1 MVEYS
6 KTFVIFRGNILKF
19 VKDYNKTA
27 IIYDGK
33 EISYKEAIVKSKI
46 FSQEFPIEN
55 EDKVI
60 IFMENRP
67 ELLYSFLG
75 TWDKSGTCVCLDAS
89 LSGEELVYYINDSD
103 SKYIYTSK
111 GNLPKV
117 QKALEISRKTL
128 GIAVVDEIEDKEF
141 DGELVINAPAPE
153 NVALMLYTSGTT
165 GNPKGVMLKFDNI
178 LINVEGLDKYNMFV
192 QEDIVLA
199 LLPMHHIFPLLGS
212 GVIPLAKGAT
222 IVFLKEMSSQA
233 MVDAFQKYKVTMMIG
248 VPRLWEMLHQKIM
261 EKINA
266 SKVTKG
272 IFKLAEKIDNISF
285 SKKIFKK
292 VHDNF
297 GGNLR
302 FFVSGGSK
310 LDPKITRDFLTLGIK
325 ICEGYGMTETA
336 PMISFTPLNEIMP
349 GSAGKILPGI
359 EVKIADDGEI
369 IARGRNVMKGYYK
382 RPEATAETIDRD
394 GWIHTGDLGE
404 IKNDYL
410 YVTGRK
416 KEMIVLSNGKNI
428 NPIEIEQWIM
438 GKTNLIQEIVV
449 AEIDSVLTAVI
460 YPNFQKISEEKVTN
474 IKETLKW
481 GVIDSYNGKAPNYK
495 KILDIRIVQE
505 EMPKTKIGKI
515 RRFMIPEM
523 LKGKDNENIVIE
535 EPKFEEYT
543 MLKDYLV
550 KVKKKPVTPFAHI
563 ELDLGMDSLD
573 MVELL
578 TYLESTFGIKASE
591 ELIIEN
597 STVEKL
603 AEYIKENRGENVIEE
618 VNWKEYLNKDID
630 VELPKSNIVTKIGKA
645 ILWIVFKLYI
655 RVKKEG
661 AENITTDPVIYAGNH
676 QSFLDA
682 FLFNHVV
689 PTNVLN
695 NVYYLAKVKHFSKGY
710 MKTLGENSN
719 VILVDINKNLG
730 EVLQT
735 LAMVLRSGKSVAIFP
750 EGARTRDGKMLE
762 FKKAFAILAKEL
774 NIPIVPFG
782 IKGAF
787 EAFPS
792 NSKFPKSSNVE
803 IRFFER
809 IEPKDMSYEEI
820 VEKTRDCISNWVE
833 R

>member
-1 MVEYS
+1 M
-6 KTFVIFRGNILKF
+6 KF

-272 IFKLAEKIDNISF
+272 IFKLAEKINNISF

-310 LDPKITRDFLTLGIK
+310 LDPKIARDFLTLGIK

-523 LKGKDNENIVIE
+523 LKGKDNKNIVIE

-630 VELPKSNIVTKIGKA
+630 VELSKSNIVTKIGKA

-661 AENITTDPVIYAGNH
+661 TENITTDPVIYAGNH

-803 IRFFER
+803 IKFFER
-809 IEPKDMSYEEI
+809 IETKDMSYEEI

>member
-1 MVEYS
+1 M
-6 KTFVIFRGNILKF
+6 KF

-310 LDPKITRDFLTLGIK
+310 LDPKIARDFLTLGIK

-382 RPEATAETIDRD
+382 RPEATAETIDKD

-404 IKNDYL
+404 IKNNYL

-603 AEYIKENRGENVIEE
+603 AVYIKENRGENKVEE
-618 VNWKEYLNKDID
+618 VNWNEYLNKDID

-661 AENITTDPVIYAGNH
+661 TENITTDPVIYAGNH

-809 IEPKDMSYEEI
+809 IKPKDMSYEEI

>member
-1 MVEYS
+1 M
-6 KTFVIFRGNILKF
+6 KF

-103 SKYIYTSK
+103 SKYIYTSQ

-117 QKALEISRKTL
+117 QKALEISGKTL

-141 DGELVINAPAPE
+141 DGELVINAPASE

-310 LDPKITRDFLTLGIK
+310 LDPKIARDFLTLGIK

-382 RPEATAETIDRD
+382 RLEATAETIDKD

-655 RVKKEG
+655 RVKKDG

>member
-1 MVEYS
+1 M
-6 KTFVIFRGNILKF
+6 KF

-33 EISYKEAIVKSKI
+33 EISYKEAIIKSKI

-75 TWDKSGTCVCLDAS
+75 TWDKSGICVCLDAS

-103 SKYIYTSK
+103 SKYIYTSQ

-117 QKALEISRKTL
+117 QKALEISGKTL
-128 GIAVVDEIEDKEF
+128 GIAVVDDIADKEF

-272 IFKLAEKIDNISF
+272 IFKLAEKINNISF
-285 SKKIFKK
+285 SRKIFKK

-310 LDPKITRDFLTLGIK
+310 LDPKIARDFLTLGIK

-382 RPEATAETIDRD
+382 RPEATTETIDKD

-523 LKGKDNENIVIE
+523 LKAKENDNIVIE

-543 MLKDYLV
+543 MLKEYLV

-603 AEYIKENRGENVIEE
+603 AVYIKENRGENKVEE
-618 VNWKEYLNKDID
+618 VNWNEYLNKDID

-661 AENITTDPVIYAGNH
+661 TENITTDPVIYAGNH

-833 R
+833 K

>member
-1 MVEYS
+1 M
-6 KTFVIFRGNILKF
+6 KF

-141 DGELVINAPAPE
+141 DGELVINVPAPE

-310 LDPKITRDFLTLGIK
+310 LDPKIARDFLTLGIK

-336 PMISFTPLNEIMP
+336 PMISFTSLNEIMP

-382 RPEATAETIDRD
+382 RPEATAETIDKD

-404 IKNDYL
+404 IKNNYL

-630 VELPKSNIVTKIGKA
+630 VELPKSNIVTKIGKV

>member
-1 MVEYS
+1 M
-6 KTFVIFRGNILKF
+6 KF

-33 EISYKEAIVKSKI
+33 EISYKEAIIKSKI

-75 TWDKSGTCVCLDAS
+75 TWDKSGICVCLDAS

-103 SKYIYTSK
+103 SKYIYTSQ

-117 QKALEISRKTL
+117 QKALEISGKTL
-128 GIAVVDEIEDKEF
+128 GIAVVDDIADKEF

-272 IFKLAEKIDNISF
+272 IFKLAEKINNISF
-285 SKKIFKK
+285 SRKIFKK

-310 LDPKITRDFLTLGIK
+310 LDPKIARDFLTLGIK

-382 RPEATAETIDRD
+382 RPEATTETIDKD

-505 EMPKTKIGKI
+505 EMLKTKIGKI

-523 LKGKDNENIVIE
+523 LKAKENDNIVIE

-543 MLKDYLV
+543 MLKEYLV

-603 AEYIKENRGENVIEE
+603 AVYIKENRGENKVEE
-618 VNWKEYLNKDID
+618 VNWNEYLNKDID

-661 AENITTDPVIYAGNH
+661 TENITTDPVIYAGNH

-833 R
+833 K

>member
-1 MVEYS
+1 M
-6 KTFVIFRGNILKF
+6 KF

-103 SKYIYTSK
+103 SKYIYTSQ

-117 QKALEISRKTL
+117 QKALEISGKTL
-128 GIAVVDEIEDKEF
+128 GIAVVDEIVDKEF

-272 IFKLAEKIDNISF
+272 IFKLAEKINNISF
-285 SKKIFKK
+285 SRKIFKK

-310 LDPKITRDFLTLGIK
+310 LDPKIARDFLTLGIK

-382 RPEATAETIDRD
+382 RPEATAETIDKD

-404 IKNDYL
+404 IKNNYL

>member
-1 MVEYS
+1 M
-6 KTFVIFRGNILKF
+6 KF

-33 EISYKEAIVKSKI
+33 EISYKEAIIKSKI

-103 SKYIYTSK
+103 SKYIYTSQ

-117 QKALEISRKTL
+117 QKALEISGKTL
-128 GIAVVDEIEDKEF
+128 GIAVVDDIAGKEF

-272 IFKLAEKIDNISF
+272 IFKLAEKINSISF
-285 SKKIFKK
+285 SRKIFKK

-310 LDPKITRDFLTLGIK
+310 LDPKIARDFLTLGIK

-382 RPEATAETIDRD
+382 RPEATAETIDKD

-523 LKGKDNENIVIE
+523 LKAKENDNIVIE

-543 MLKDYLV
+543 MLKEYLV

-603 AEYIKENRGENVIEE
+603 AVYIKENRGENKVEE
-618 VNWKEYLNKDID
+618 VNWNEYLNKDID
-630 VELPKSNIVTKIGKA
+630 VELPKSNIITKIGKA

-661 AENITTDPVIYAGNH
+661 TENITTDPVIYAGNH

-762 FKKAFAILAKEL
+762 FKKSFAILAKEL

-792 NSKFPKSSNVE
+792 NSKFPKSSDVE
-803 IRFFER
+803 IKFFER

-833 R
+833 K

>member
-1 MVEYS
+1 M
-6 KTFVIFRGNILKF
+6 KF

-33 EISYKEAIVKSKI
+33 EISYKEAIIKSKI

-103 SKYIYTSK
+103 SKYIYTSQ

-117 QKALEISRKTL
+117 QKALEISGKTL
-128 GIAVVDEIEDKEF
+128 GIAVVDDIAGKEF

-272 IFKLAEKIDNISF
+272 IFKLAEKINSISF
-285 SKKIFKK
+285 SRKIFKK

-310 LDPKITRDFLTLGIK
+310 LDPKIARDFLTLGIK

-382 RPEATAETIDRD
+382 RPEATAETIDKD

-523 LKGKDNENIVIE
+523 LKAKENDNIVIE

-543 MLKDYLV
+543 MLKEYLV

-603 AEYIKENRGENVIEE
+603 AVYIKENRGENKVEE
-618 VNWKEYLNKDID
+618 VNWNEYLNKDID

-661 AENITTDPVIYAGNH
+661 TENITTDPVIYAGNH

-762 FKKAFAILAKEL
+762 FKKSFAILAKEL

-782 IKGAF
+782 IKRAF

-792 NSKFPKSSNVE
+792 NSKFPKSSDVE
-803 IRFFER
+803 IKFFER

-833 R
+833 K

>member
-1 MVEYS
+1 M
-6 KTFVIFRGNILKF
+6 KF

-67 ELLYSFLG
+67 ELFYSFLG
-75 TWDKSGTCVCLDAS
+75 TWDKLGTCVCLDAS

-117 QKALEISRKTL
+117 QKALEISGKTL

-630 VELPKSNIVTKIGKA
+630 VELPKSNIVTKIGKV

>member
-1 MVEYS
+1 M
-6 KTFVIFRGNILKF
+6 KF

-310 LDPKITRDFLTLGIK
+310 LDPKIARDFLTLGIK

-603 AEYIKENRGENVIEE
+603 AVYIKENRGENKVEE
-618 VNWKEYLNKDID
+618 VNWNEYLNKDID

-661 AENITTDPVIYAGNH
+661 TENITTDPVIYAGNH

-792 NSKFPKSSNVE
+792 NSKFPKSSDVE

>member
-1 MVEYS
+1 M
-6 KTFVIFRGNILKF
+6 KF

-33 EISYKEAIVKSKI
+33 EISYKEAIIKSKI
-46 FSQEFPIEN
+46 FSQEFSIEN

-103 SKYIYTSK
+103 SKYIYTSQ

-117 QKALEISRKTL
+117 QKALEISGKTL
-128 GIAVVDEIEDKEF
+128 GIAVVDDIADKEF

-272 IFKLAEKIDNISF
+272 IFKLAEKINSISF
-285 SKKIFKK
+285 SRKIFKK

-310 LDPKITRDFLTLGIK
+310 LDPKIARDFLTLGIK

-382 RPEATAETIDRD
+382 RPEATAETIDKD

-523 LKGKDNENIVIE
+523 LKAKENDNIVIE

-543 MLKDYLV
+543 MLKEYLV

-603 AEYIKENRGENVIEE
+603 AVYIKENRGENKVEE
-618 VNWKEYLNKDID
+618 VNWNEYLNKDID

-661 AENITTDPVIYAGNH
+661 TENITTDPVIYAGNH

-762 FKKAFAILAKEL
+762 FKKSFAILAKEL

>member
-1 MVEYS
+1 M
-6 KTFVIFRGNILKF
+6 KF

-46 FSQEFPIEN
+46 FSQEFPIKN

-103 SKYIYTSK
+103 SKYIYTSQ

-117 QKALEISRKTL
+117 QKALEISGKTL
-128 GIAVVDEIEDKEF
+128 GIAVVDEIADKEF

-272 IFKLAEKIDNISF
+272 IFKLAEKINNISF
-285 SKKIFKK
+285 SRKIFKK

-310 LDPKITRDFLTLGIK
+310 LDPKIARDFLTLGIK

-382 RPEATAETIDRD
+382 RPEATAETIDKD

-523 LKGKDNENIVIE
+523 LKAKENDNIVIE

-543 MLKDYLV
+543 MLKEYLV

-603 AEYIKENRGENVIEE
+603 AVYIKENRGENKVEE
-618 VNWKEYLNKDID
+618 VNWNEYLNKDID

-645 ILWIVFKLYI
+645 ILWIIFKLYI

-661 AENITTDPVIYAGNH
+661 TENITTDPVIYAGNH

-792 NSKFPKSSNVE
+792 NSKFPKSSDVE

>member
-1 MVEYS
+1 M
-6 KTFVIFRGNILKF
+6 KF

-266 SKVTKG
+266 SKITKG

-310 LDPKITRDFLTLGIK
+310 LDPKIARDFLTLGIK

-655 RVKKEG
+655 RVKKDG

>member
-1 MVEYS
+1 M
-6 KTFVIFRGNILKF
+6 KF

-75 TWDKSGTCVCLDAS
+75 TWDKLGTCVCLDAS

-117 QKALEISRKTL
+117 QKALEISGKTL

-310 LDPKITRDFLTLGIK
+310 LDPKIARDFLTLGIK

-382 RPEATAETIDRD
+382 RPEATAETIAKD

-803 IRFFER
+803 IKFFER

>member
-1 MVEYS
+1 M
-6 KTFVIFRGNILKF
+6 KF

-103 SKYIYTSK
+103 SKYIYTSQ

-117 QKALEISRKTL
+117 QKALEISGKTL
-128 GIAVVDEIEDKEF
+128 GIAVVDEIADKEF

-272 IFKLAEKIDNISF
+272 IFKLAEKINNISF
-285 SKKIFKK
+285 SRKIFKK

-310 LDPKITRDFLTLGIK
+310 LDPKIARDFLTLGIK

-563 ELDLGMDSLD
+563 ELDLGTDSLD

-820 VEKTRDCISNWVE
+820 VEKTRDCIFNWVE

>member
-1 MVEYS
+1 M
-6 KTFVIFRGNILKF
+6 KF

-266 SKVTKG
+266 SKITKG
-272 IFKLAEKIDNISF
+272 IFKLAEKIDNVSF

-310 LDPKITRDFLTLGIK
+310 LDPKIARDFLTLGIK

-382 RPEATAETIDRD
+382 RPEATAETIDKD

-630 VELPKSNIVTKIGKA
+630 VEFPKSNIVTKIGKA

>member
-1 MVEYS
+1 M
-6 KTFVIFRGNILKF
+6 KF

-33 EISYKEAIVKSKI
+33 EISYKEAIIKSKI

-103 SKYIYTSK
+103 SKYIYTSQ

-117 QKALEISRKTL
+117 QKALEISGKTL
-128 GIAVVDEIEDKEF
+128 GIAVVDDIAGKEF

-272 IFKLAEKIDNISF
+272 IFKLAEKINSISF
-285 SKKIFKK
+285 SRKIFKK

-310 LDPKITRDFLTLGIK
+310 LDPKIARDFLTLGIK

-382 RPEATAETIDRD
+382 RPEATAETIDKD

-505 EMPKTKIGKI
+505 EMPKTKIGKT

-523 LKGKDNENIVIE
+523 LKAKENDNIVIE

-543 MLKDYLV
+543 MLKEYLV

-603 AEYIKENRGENVIEE
+603 AVYIKENRGENKVEE
-618 VNWKEYLNKDID
+618 VNWNEYLNKDID

-661 AENITTDPVIYAGNH
+661 TENITTDPVIYAGNH

-833 R
+833 K

>member
-1 MVEYS
+1 M
-6 KTFVIFRGNILKF
+6 KF

-310 LDPKITRDFLTLGIK
+310 LDPKIARDFLTLGIK

-382 RPEATAETIDRD
+382 RPEATAETIDKD

-404 IKNDYL
+404 IKNNYL

-630 VELPKSNIVTKIGKA
+630 VEFPKSNIVIKIGKA

>member
-1 MVEYS
+1 M
-6 KTFVIFRGNILKF
+6 KF

-310 LDPKITRDFLTLGIK
+310 LDPKIARDFLTLGIK

-382 RPEATAETIDRD
+382 RPEATAETIDKD

-803 IRFFER
+803 IKFFER
-809 IEPKDMSYEEI
+809 IEPKDMNYEEI

>member
-1 MVEYS
+1 M
-6 KTFVIFRGNILKF
+6 KF

-33 EISYKEAIVKSKI
+33 EISYKEAIIKSKI

-103 SKYIYTSK
+103 SKYIYTSQ

-117 QKALEISRKTL
+117 QKALEISGKTL

-272 IFKLAEKIDNISF
+272 IFKLAEKINSISF
-285 SKKIFKK
+285 SRKIFKK

-310 LDPKITRDFLTLGIK
+310 LDPKIARDFLTLGIK

-382 RPEATAETIDRD
+382 RPEATAETIDKD

-661 AENITTDPVIYAGNH
+661 TENITTDPVIYAGNH

-792 NSKFPKSSNVE
+792 NSKFPKSSDVE

>member
-1 MVEYS
+1 M
-6 KTFVIFRGNILKF
+6 KF

-266 SKVTKG
+266 SKITKG

-310 LDPKITRDFLTLGIK
+310 LDPKIARDFLTLGIK

-382 RPEATAETIDRD
+382 RPEATAETIDKD

-630 VELPKSNIVTKIGKA
+630 VEFPKSNIVIKIGKA

-803 IRFFER
+803 IKFFER

>member
-1 MVEYS
+1 M
-6 KTFVIFRGNILKF
+6 KF

-33 EISYKEAIVKSKI
+33 EISYKEAIIKSKI
-46 FSQEFPIEN
+46 FSQEFSIEN

-103 SKYIYTSK
+103 SKYIYTSQ

-117 QKALEISRKTL
+117 QKALEISGKTL
-128 GIAVVDEIEDKEF
+128 GIAVVDDIADKEF

-310 LDPKITRDFLTLGIK
+310 LDPKIARDFLTLGIK

-382 RPEATAETIDRD
+382 RPEATAETIDKD

-523 LKGKDNENIVIE
+523 LKAKENDNIVIE

-543 MLKDYLV
+543 MLKEYLV

-603 AEYIKENRGENVIEE
+603 AVYIKENRGENKVEE
-618 VNWKEYLNKDID
+618 VNWNEYLNKDID

-661 AENITTDPVIYAGNH
+661 TENITTDPVIYAGNH

-762 FKKAFAILAKEL
+762 FKKSFAILAKEL

-792 NSKFPKSSNVE
+792 NSKFPKSSDVE
-803 IRFFER
+803 IKFFER

-833 R
+833 K

>member
-1 MVEYS
+1 M
-6 KTFVIFRGNILKF
+6 KF

-33 EISYKEAIVKSKI
+33 EISYKEAIIKSKI

-103 SKYIYTSK
+103 SKYIYTSQ

-117 QKALEISRKTL
+117 QKALEISGKTL
-128 GIAVVDEIEDKEF
+128 GIAVVDDIAGKEF

-272 IFKLAEKIDNISF
+272 IFKLAEKINSISF
-285 SKKIFKK
+285 SRKIFKK

-310 LDPKITRDFLTLGIK
+310 LDPKIARDFLTLGIK

-382 RPEATAETIDRD
+382 RPEATAETIDKD

-404 IKNDYL
+404 IKNNYL

-523 LKGKDNENIVIE
+523 LKAKENDNIVIE

-543 MLKDYLV
+543 MLKEYLV

-603 AEYIKENRGENVIEE
+603 AVYIKENRGENKVEE
-618 VNWKEYLNKDID
+618 VNWNEYLNKDID

-661 AENITTDPVIYAGNH
+661 TENITTDPVIYAGNH

-762 FKKAFAILAKEL
+762 FKKSFAILAKEL

-792 NSKFPKSSNVE
+792 NSKFPKSSDVE
-803 IRFFER
+803 IKFFER

-833 R
+833 K

>member
-1 MVEYS
+1 M
-6 KTFVIFRGNILKF
+6 KF

-33 EISYKEAIVKSKI
+33 EISYKEAIIKSKI

-75 TWDKSGTCVCLDAS
+75 TWDKSGICVCLDAS

-103 SKYIYTSK
+103 SKYIYTSQ

-117 QKALEISRKTL
+117 QKALEISGKTL
-128 GIAVVDEIEDKEF
+128 GIAVVDDIADKEF

-272 IFKLAEKIDNISF
+272 IFKLAEKINNISF
-285 SKKIFKK
+285 SRKIFKK

-310 LDPKITRDFLTLGIK
+310 LDPKIARDFLTLGIK

-382 RPEATAETIDRD
+382 RPEATTETIDKD

-505 EMPKTKIGKI
+505 EMLKTKIGKI

-523 LKGKDNENIVIE
+523 LKAKENDNIVIE

-543 MLKDYLV
+543 MLKEYLV

-603 AEYIKENRGENVIEE
+603 AVYIKENRGENKVEE
-618 VNWKEYLNKDID
+618 VNWNEYLNKDID

-661 AENITTDPVIYAGNH
+661 TENITTDPVIYAGNH

-792 NSKFPKSSNVE
+792 NSKFPKSSDVE
-803 IRFFER
+803 IKFFER

-833 R
+833 K

>member
-1 MVEYS
+1 M
-6 KTFVIFRGNILKF
+6 KF

-117 QKALEISRKTL
+117 QKALEISGKTL
-128 GIAVVDEIEDKEF
+128 GIAVVDEIENKEF
-141 DGELVINAPAPE
+141 DGELVINAPASE

-495 KILDIRIVQE
+495 KILDIKIVQE

-523 LKGKDNENIVIE
+523 LKDKDNENIVIE

-803 IRFFER
+803 IKFFER
-809 IEPKDMSYEEI
+809 IETKDMSYEEI

>member
-1 MVEYS
+1 M
-6 KTFVIFRGNILKF
+6 KF

-33 EISYKEAIVKSKI
+33 EISYKEAIIKSKI

-103 SKYIYTSK
+103 SKYIYTSQ

-117 QKALEISRKTL
+117 QKALEISGKTL
-128 GIAVVDEIEDKEF
+128 GIAVVDDIADKEF
-141 DGELVINAPAPE
+141 DGELIINAPAPE

-272 IFKLAEKIDNISF
+272 IFKLAEKINSISF
-285 SKKIFKK
+285 SRKIFKK

-310 LDPKITRDFLTLGIK
+310 LDPKIARDFLTLGIK

-382 RPEATAETIDRD
+382 RPEATAEAIDKD

-523 LKGKDNENIVIE
+523 LKAKENDNIVIE

-543 MLKDYLV
+543 MLKEYLV

-603 AEYIKENRGENVIEE
+603 AVYIKENRGENKVEE
-618 VNWKEYLNKDID
+618 VNWNEYLNKDID

-661 AENITTDPVIYAGNH
+661 TKNITTDPVIYAGNH

-750 EGARTRDGKMLE
+750 EGARTRDGKILE

-833 R
+833 K

>member
-1 MVEYS
+1 M
-6 KTFVIFRGNILKF
+6 KF

-310 LDPKITRDFLTLGIK
+310 LDPKIARDFLTLGIK

-382 RPEATAETIDRD
+382 RPEATAETIDKD
-394 GWIHTGDLGE
+394 GWIHTEDLGE
-404 IKNDYL
+404 IKNNYL

>member
-1 MVEYS
+1 M
-6 KTFVIFRGNILKF
+6 KF

-33 EISYKEAIVKSKI
+33 EISYKEAIIKAKS

-117 QKALEISRKTL
+117 QKALEISGKSL
-128 GIAVVDEIEDKEF
+128 GIAVVDDIKEKEF
-141 DGELVINAPAPE
+141 NGELVINAPAPE

-261 EKINA
+261 EKINS
-266 SKVTKG
+266 SKITKG
-272 IFKLAEKIDNISF
+272 IFKLAEKIDNINF

-310 LDPKITRDFLTLGIK
+310 LDPQIARNFLTLGIK

-382 RPEATAETIDRD
+382 RPEATAETIDKD

-460 YPNFQKISEEKVTN
+460 YPNFQKISEEKITN

-515 RRFMIPEM
+515 RRFMIPDM
-523 LKGKDNENIVIE
+523 LKGKDNENIVME

-618 VNWKEYLNKDID
+618 LNWKEYLNKDID
-630 VELPKSNIVTKIGKA
+630 VELPKSNIVTKIGKV
-645 ILWIVFKLYI
+645 ILWLIFKIYI

-682 FLFNHVV
+682 FLFNHAV

-762 FKKAFAILAKEL
+762 FKKSFAILAKEL

-792 NSKFPKSSNVE
+792 NSKFPKSSDVE
-803 IRFFER
+803 IKFFEK

>member
-1 MVEYS
+1 M
-6 KTFVIFRGNILKF
+6 KF

-33 EISYKEAIVKSKI
+33 EISYKEAIIKSKI

-103 SKYIYTSK
+103 SKYIYTSQ

-117 QKALEISRKTL
+117 QKALEISGKTL
-128 GIAVVDEIEDKEF
+128 GIAVVDDIAGKEF

-272 IFKLAEKIDNISF
+272 IFKLAEKINSISF
-285 SKKIFKK
+285 SRKIFKK

-310 LDPKITRDFLTLGIK
+310 LDPKIARDFLTLGIK

-382 RPEATAETIDRD
+382 RPEATAEAIDKD

-428 NPIEIEQWIM
+428 NPIEIEQWIT

-481 GVIDSYNGKAPNYK
+481 GVIDSYNGKVPNYK

-523 LKGKDNENIVIE
+523 LKAKENDNIVIE

-543 MLKDYLV
+543 MLKEYLV

-603 AEYIKENRGENVIEE
+603 AVYIKENRGENKVEE
-618 VNWKEYLNKDID
+618 VNWNEYLNKDID

-661 AENITTDPVIYAGNH
+661 TENITTDPVIYAGNH

-792 NSKFPKSSNVE
+792 NSKFPKSSDVE
-803 IRFFER
+803 IKFFER

-833 R
+833 K

>member
-1 MVEYS
+1 M
-6 KTFVIFRGNILKF
+6 KF

-310 LDPKITRDFLTLGIK
+310 LDPKIARDFLTLGIK

-336 PMISFTPLNEIMP
+336 PMISFTSLNEIMP

-382 RPEATAETIDRD
+382 RPEATAETIDKD

-404 IKNDYL
+404 IKNNYL

>member
-1 MVEYS
+1 M
-6 KTFVIFRGNILKF
+6 KF

-33 EISYKEAIVKSKI
+33 EISYKEAIIKSKI
-46 FSQEFPIEN
+46 FSQEFSIEN

-103 SKYIYTSK
+103 SKYIYTSQ

-117 QKALEISRKTL
+117 QKALEISGKTL
-128 GIAVVDEIEDKEF
+128 GIAVVDDIADKEF

-266 SKVTKG
+266 SKVAKG
-272 IFKLAEKIDNISF
+272 IFKLAEKINSISF
-285 SKKIFKK
+285 SRKIFKK

-310 LDPKITRDFLTLGIK
+310 LDPKIARDFLTLGIK

-382 RPEATAETIDRD
+382 RPEATAETIDKD

-523 LKGKDNENIVIE
+523 LKAKENDNIVIE

-543 MLKDYLV
+543 MLKKYLV

-603 AEYIKENRGENVIEE
+603 AVYIKENRGENKVEE
-618 VNWKEYLNKDID
+618 VNWNEYLNKDID

-661 AENITTDPVIYAGNH
+661 TENITTDPVIYAGNH

-833 R
+833 K

>member
-1 MVEYS
+1 M
-6 KTFVIFRGNILKF
+6 KF

-33 EISYKEAIVKSKI
+33 EISYKEAIIKSKI

-75 TWDKSGTCVCLDAS
+75 TWDKSGICVCLDAS

-103 SKYIYTSK
+103 SKYIYTSQ

-117 QKALEISRKTL
+117 QKALEISGKTL
-128 GIAVVDEIEDKEF
+128 GIAVVDDIADKEF

-266 SKVTKG
+266 SKVAKG
-272 IFKLAEKIDNISF
+272 IFKLAEKINSISF
-285 SKKIFKK
+285 SRKIFKK

-310 LDPKITRDFLTLGIK
+310 LDPKIAKDFLTLGIK

-382 RPEATAETIDRD
+382 RPEATAETIDKD

-523 LKGKDNENIVIE
+523 LKAKENDNIVIE

-543 MLKDYLV
+543 MLKEYLV

-603 AEYIKENRGENVIEE
+603 AVYIKENRGENKVEE
-618 VNWKEYLNKDID
+618 VNWNEYLNKDID

-661 AENITTDPVIYAGNH
+661 TENITTDPVIYAGNH

-792 NSKFPKSSNVE
+792 NSKFPKSSDVE
-803 IRFFER
+803 IKFFER

-833 R
+833 K

>member
-1 MVEYS
+1 M
-6 KTFVIFRGNILKF
+6 KF

-103 SKYIYTSK
+103 PKYIYTSK

-117 QKALEISRKTL
+117 QKALEISGKTL

-141 DGELVINAPAPE
+141 DGELVINAPASE

-266 SKVTKG
+266 SKITKG

-310 LDPKITRDFLTLGIK
+310 LDPKIARDFLTLGIK

-792 NSKFPKSSNVE
+792 NSKFPKSSDVE

>member
-1 MVEYS
+1 M
-6 KTFVIFRGNILKF
+6 KF

-272 IFKLAEKIDNISF
+272 IFKLAEKINSISF
-285 SKKIFKK
+285 SRKIFKK

-310 LDPKITRDFLTLGIK
+310 LDPKIARDFLTLGIK

-382 RPEATAETIDRD
+382 RPEATAETIDKD

-523 LKGKDNENIVIE
+523 LKAKENDNIVIE

-543 MLKDYLV
+543 MLKEYLV

-603 AEYIKENRGENVIEE
+603 AVYIKENRGENKVEE
-618 VNWKEYLNKDID
+618 VNWNEYLNKDID

-661 AENITTDPVIYAGNH
+661 TENITTDPVIYAGNH

-695 NVYYLAKVKHFSKGY
+695 NVYYLAKVKHFSKSY

-792 NSKFPKSSNVE
+792 NSKFPKSSDVE
-803 IRFFER
+803 IKFFER

-833 R
+833 K

>member
-1 MVEYS
+1 M
-6 KTFVIFRGNILKF
+6 KF

-67 ELLYSFLG
+67 ELFYSFLG
-75 TWDKSGTCVCLDAS
+75 TWDKLGTCVCLDAS

-117 QKALEISRKTL
+117 QKALEISGKTL

-285 SKKIFKK
+285 SKKVFKK

-655 RVKKEG
+655 RVKKDG